1 MSTSTLSEIVES
13 WGGLIQTGPF
23 GSQLHQ
29 HDYSKQGI
37 PVVMPKDI
45 RNGRI
50 DESGIARIP
59 EGKASQL
66 SRHFLKAGSV
76 VFPRRG
82 EISKC
87 AYINEEQAGFLCGTG
102 CIKIEPP
109 EEKLRSKF
117 LFYFLGLRQSVEW
130 LERNAVGT
138 TMLNLNTKILG
149 GLKVPLFAP
158 KKQDEIVEILS
169 AYDDLIENNRRRIQ
183 LLEQAARLLYKEW
196 FVHLRFPGHE
206 HTPIIDGVPEGWEKK
221 TAFEVMDVL
230 SGGTPKTTN
239 PSYWDGHIPFFTP
252 KDATDFAYAHDTEKS
267 ITEAGLKNCN
277 SNLYPKDTV
286 FITARGTV
294 GKINLAQCP
303 MAMNQSCYA
312 LVAHPPLNQHF
323 LYFALVDGVEQ
334 FRSRAVGAVFDAIVR
349 DTFKLIPFVVPDEK
363 LITAFMEHVSPML
376 AQIDNLSGQVR
387 SLRKARDLLLPKLM
401 NGEVAV

>member
-1 MSTSTLSEIVES
+1 MKRATVQLGDFLTLKRGYDLPEHARLPGE
-13 WGGLIQTGPF
+13 
-23 GSQLHQ
+23 
-29 HDYSKQGI
+29 I
-37 PVVMPKDI
+37 PVVSS
-45 RNGRI
+45 
-50 DESGIARIP
+50 SGITGTHKEAKVDGPGVVTGRYGTLGEVFYIEEP
-59 EGKASQL
+59 FWPLNTALYVQDFKGNHRRFVSY
-66 SRHFLKAGSV
+66 FLKWVLNGTESNKAAVPGV
-76 VFPRRG
+76 NRNDLHARKVGVP
-82 EISKC
+82 EDLC
-87 AYINEEQAGFLCGTG
+87 EQAA
-102 CIKIEPP
+102 IA
-109 EEKLRSKF
+109 
-117 LFYFLGLRQSVEW
+117 SV
-130 LERNAVGT
+130 
-138 TMLNLNTKILG
+138 
-149 GLKVPLFAP
+149 
-158 KKQDEIVEILS
+158 LS

-206 HTPIIDGVPEGWEKK
+206 HTQIIDGVPEGWEKK

-239 PSYWDGHIPFFTP
+239 PSYWDGDIPFFTP

-277 SNLYPKDTV
+277 SNFYPKDTV

-294 GKINLAQCP
+294 GKINLAQRP

-312 LVAHPPLNQHF
+312 LVAHSPVSQQF

-387 SLRKARDLLLPKLM
+387 SLRKDRDILLPKLM